1 MLFRLLAGA
10 AEGIAAVHRAGLI
23 HRDLKP
29 ANVLLAADGPR
40 LTLVQ
45 VNQISQ
51 DLTWKATAWSLTD
64 S

>member
-1 MLFRLLAGA
+1 MQFCLTDTDSHQL
-10 AEGIAAVHRAGLI
+10 
-23 HRDLKP
+23 
-29 ANVLLAADGPR
+29 VLL
-40 LTLVQ
+40 TVVQ